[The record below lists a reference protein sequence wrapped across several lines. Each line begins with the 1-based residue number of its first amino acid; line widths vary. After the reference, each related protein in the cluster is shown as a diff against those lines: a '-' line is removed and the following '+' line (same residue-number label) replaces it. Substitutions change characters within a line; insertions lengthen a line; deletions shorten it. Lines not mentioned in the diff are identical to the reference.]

1 MQYSRSSSE
10 LEGYDENCAL
20 RELQYYL
27 NGHDNALNYD
37 IINYERLF
45 YIEEF
50 FNDNEEIR
58 NMLNELKHRICNN
71 YILR

>member
-10 LEGYDENCAL
+10 IEDYDENCAL

-27 NGHDNALNYD
+27 NGNDNALNYD

-50 FNDNEEIR
+50 LLFNN
-58 NMLNELKHRICNN
+58 LLELR
-71 YILR
+71 